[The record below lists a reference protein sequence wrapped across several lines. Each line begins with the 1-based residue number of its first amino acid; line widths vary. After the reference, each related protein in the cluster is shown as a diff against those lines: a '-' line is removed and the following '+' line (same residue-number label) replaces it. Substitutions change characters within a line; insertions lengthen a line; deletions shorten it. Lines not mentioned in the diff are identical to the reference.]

1 MGQEKPGLERRVTLS
16 RTAGYLARSCYK
28 WAWKKAL
35 QGNLV
40 AAWRD
45 LRLGIRFTRK
55 ARELRRQGK

>member
-1 MGQEKPGLERRVTLS
+1 MTLS
-16 RTAGYLARSCYK
+16 KTAGYLARSCYK

-55 ARELRRQGK
+55 ARDLRRQEK